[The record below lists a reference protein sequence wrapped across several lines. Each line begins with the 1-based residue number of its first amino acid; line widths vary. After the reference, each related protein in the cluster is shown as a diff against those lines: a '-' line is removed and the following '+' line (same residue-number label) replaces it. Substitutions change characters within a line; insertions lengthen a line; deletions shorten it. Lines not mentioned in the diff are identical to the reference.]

1 MTPLVFRRHFTAW
14 KVPLSAESAKSAE
27 GAVRELWQGGS
38 SCYFGRNSG
47 SSLGWLGRFAVLL
60 TLAFS
65 LTLRVETSLAQVDP
79 ASQSSGEVQAV
90 QSAFRVADIRVE
102 GLQRIAAGSV
112 FAAMPVGVGDV
123 ADARSIRATARSL
136 FATGN
141 FDDIRIGRD
150 GNVLVVVVAERPS
163 ISEITIEGNKAIE
176 TEALLEGLKSAGLAV
191 GQVFQRS
198 TLEGMQL
205 ELQRQYVTQGRY
217 DAGIDAEVIPEPRN
231 RVSISIDVDEGT
243 VASIKHVNIVGNE
256 VYSDEE
262 LTDVFE
268 LKTTGWFSFFTN
280 DDKYSRE
287 KLTGDL
293 ETLTSFYMDRGY
305 LQFNIDSTQVSVSP
319 NKEEVFI
326 TANVTEGEKFTI
338 GEVDLSGDLVL
349 SEADLN
355 RFILVGPGQT
365 FSQQLVTATEDYL
378 TRRLG
383 NEGYNFA
390 KVTGIPE
397 VNEEDNTVAMKFF
410 IDPGKR
416 TYVRRISFKGNT
428 RTADEVLRRE
438 MRQMESAPASAAAIE
453 QSRIRLQRLGFFSTA
468 EVETPAVP
476 GHDDLIDV
484 EFTVEEQTF
493 GSIGASLGFAQ
504 QAGLILSLNLQQ
516 NNFLG
521 TGKRVGINLSSS
533 RFQDLYNFSYTNPYF
548 TEDGV
553 SRGFN
558 IFFRSTDLAEV
569 NVASY
574 TTDTFGG
581 SVNFGYPLK
590 ETSRLGF
597 SFGLS
602 QTEIT
607 AGRFAVQEIIS
618 SPRLLQGVEGFF
630 ESTQLDDGTF
640 AAPEVFQPIDELPP
654 SALTIPDDLGFLDE
668 NGDEYLNWTITTNW
682 TSSTLNR
689 GQLATRGASQT
700 VALEVAMPGSD
711 LEFYKLTYRG
721 EIFLPI
727 RNQWIMHFRT
737 ELGYGDG
744 YGATTELPF
753 YEHFFAGGFG
763 SVRGFEVNTL
773 GPRATPPSI
782 YDVAAPVTGIDENG
796 NPTEVGGPDG
806 RQFGYRLDPDTGL
819 LDFQTIQ
826 QRRRPQPFG
835 GNVLIE
841 GSAELLFPMPFLKDR
856 SRVRSAFFV
865 DVGNV
870 FQTQCGINQV
880 NCFDID
886 AAELRYSAGIGVT
899 WLSGFG
905 PLTFALA
912 KPLNAGELDR
922 EEVFQFTLGQ
932 SF

>member
-1 MTPLVFRRHFTAW
+1 MIKIHQQTPERRTLRAW
-14 KVPLSAESAKSAE
+14 IRKAQPAQCVLC
-27 GAVRELWQGGS
+27 V
-38 SCYFGRNSG
+38 
-47 SSLGWLGRFAVLL
+47 VLL
-60 TLAFS
+60 GLGFGLGAAGAA
-65 LTLRVETSLAQVDP
+65 AQAIAPGATAGSAP
-79 ASQSSGEVQAV
+79 AQPANENFVIS
-90 QSAFRVADIRVE
+90 DIRVE

-112 FAAMPVGVGDV
+112 FAAMPLAVGDV
-123 ADARSIRATARSL
+123 ATSQALRATSRSL

-141 FDDIRIGRD
+141 FDDIRVGRD
-150 GNVLVVVVAERPS
+150 GSVLVVVVAERPS

-176 TEALLEGLKSAGLAV
+176 TEALLAGLKSAGLAV

-217 DAGIDAEVIPEPRN
+217 DAAIDTEVIPEPRN
-231 RVSISIDVDEGT
+231 RVAINIDVDEGT
-243 VASIKHVNIVGNE
+243 VASIKHVNVVGNK
-256 VYSDEE
+256 VFSDEE
-262 LTDVFE
+262 LKDIFE
-268 LKTTGWFSFFTN
+268 LKTTGMLSFFTN

-293 ETLTSFYMDRGY
+293 EHLTSFYMDRGY
-305 LQFNIDSTQVSVSP
+305 LQFSIDSTQVSVSP
-319 NKEEVFI
+319 NKEEVYI
-326 TANVTEGEKFTI
+326 TANVSEGEKFTVSD
-338 GEVDLSGDLVL
+338 VDLSGDLVL
-349 SEADLN
+349 PESDLR
-355 RFILVGPGQT
+355 RFILVSQGQT
-365 FSQQLVTATEDYL
+365 FSQQLVTATEDYI

-397 VNEEDNTVAMKFF
+397 LDEDTNTVGLKFF
-410 IDPGKR
+410 VDPGKR

-428 RTADEVLRRE
+428 RTADDVLRRE

-453 QSRIRLQRLGFFSTA
+453 QSRVRLQRLGFFA
-468 EVETPAVP
+468 KADVETPEVP

-484 EFTVEEQTF
+484 EFTVEEQTS

-533 RFQDLYNFSYTNPYF
+533 QFQDLYNFSYTNPYY

-581 SVNFGYPLK
+581 AINFGYPIK
-590 ETSRLGF
+590 ETARLGF

-607 AGRFAVQEIIS
+607 AGRFAVQEIKA
-618 SPRLLQGVEGFF
+618 SPRLLEGVDNFYI
-630 ESTQLDDGTF
+630 SQLIGDNLY
-640 AAPEVFQPIDELPP
+640 AAPEVLQPISELPDG
-654 SALTIPDDLGFLDE
+654 ALTIPPELGFLDE
-668 NGDEYLNWTITTNW
+668 NGDKYLNWTITSSW
-682 TSSTLNR
+682 SSSTLNR
-689 GQLATRGASQT
+689 GQMATRGSAQS
-700 VALEVAMPGSD
+700 VAFEVAMPGSD

-721 EIFLPI
+721 EVFYPI
-727 RNQWIMHFRT
+727 RNDWIMHFRT

-744 YGATTELPF
+744 YGNTTELPF

-773 GPRATPPSI
+773 GPRSTPPSV
-782 YDVAAPVTGIDENG
+782 YDVNQPITEIDA
-796 NPTEVGGPDG
+796 DG
-806 RQFGYRLDPDTGL
+806 RPQASEGFGYRLNPATGQ
-819 LDFQTIQ
+819 LDFQTFQ
-826 QRRRPQPFG
+826 QNRRAAPFG
-835 GNVLIE
+835 GNVLVE
-841 GSAELLFPMPFLKDR
+841 ASAELLFPLPFLKDR

-870 FQTQCGINQV
+870 FQTQCGVVQD

-886 AAELRYSAGIGVT
+886 ADELRYSAGIGVT

-905 PLTFALA
+905 PLTFAIA
-912 KPLNAGELDR
+912 KPLNASELDR

-932 SF
+932 TF

>member
-1 MTPLVFRRHFTAW
+1 MGRVGSRAAKQLSTRTTA
-14 KVPLSAESAKSAE
+14 L
-27 GAVRELWQGGS
+27 
-38 SCYFGRNSG
+38 C
-47 SSLGWLGRFAVLL
+47 
-60 TLAFS
+60 LALFC
-65 LTLRVETSLAQVDP
+65 A
-79 ASQSSGEVQAV
+79 ASVQA
-90 QSAFRVADIRVE
+90 QQGSDANFLVADIRVE

-112 FAAMPVGVGDV
+112 FASMPIGVGDT
-123 ADARSIRATARSL
+123 ASPAALRATARAL

-163 ISEITIEGNKAIE
+163 ISEITIDGNKAIP
-176 TEALLEGLKSAGLAV
+176 TEALLDGLKSAGLAV

-217 DAGIDAEVIPEPRN
+217 DAGIDTEVIPEPRN
-231 RVSISIDVDEGT
+231 RVAINIDVDEGT
-243 VASIKHVNIVGNE
+243 VASIKHVNVVGNR
-256 VYSDEE
+256 VFSDEE
-262 LTDVFE
+262 LTDIFE
-268 LKTTGWFSFFTN
+268 LKTTGWLSFFTN

-293 ETLTSFYMDRGY
+293 ENLTSYYMDRGY

-319 NKEEVFI
+319 SKEEVYI
-326 TANVTEGEKFTI
+326 TANVTEGEKFTVSDV
-338 GEVDLSGDLVL
+338 GLSGDLVL
-349 SEADLN
+349 PEADLR
-355 RFILVGPGQT
+355 RFILVAPGQT
-365 FSQQLVTATEDYL
+365 FSQQLVTASEDYI

-390 KVTGIPE
+390 TVTGIPE
-397 VNEEDNTVAMKFF
+397 LDEDENTVGLKFF
-410 IDPGKR
+410 VDPGKR
-416 TYVRRISFKGNT
+416 TYVRRINFKGNT
-428 RTADEVLRRE
+428 QTADDVLRRE

-453 QSRIRLQRLGFFSTA
+453 QSRIRLQRLGFFSKA

-484 EFTVEEQTF
+484 EFTVEEQTS

-521 TGKRVGINLSSS
+521 SGKRVGINLSSS
-533 RFQDLYNFSYTNPYF
+533 AFQDLYNFSYTNPYF

-558 IFFRSTDLAEV
+558 IFWRSTDLAEV

-574 TTDTFGG
+574 TTDSFGG
-581 SVNFGYPLK
+581 AINFGYPIK
-590 ETSRLGF
+590 ETARLGF
-597 SFGLS
+597 SFGIS
-602 QTEIT
+602 QTDIT
-607 AGRFAVQEIIS
+607 AGRFAVQEIVS
-618 SPRLLQGVEGFF
+618 SPRLFEGIDGFF
-630 ESTQLDDGTF
+630 ESTLGPDGLYT
-640 AAPEVFQPIDELPP
+640 APEIFLPIDQLPE
-654 SALTIPDDLGFLDE
+654 SALTIPPEPGFLDE
-668 NGDEYLNWTITTNW
+668 NGDSFLNWTITSSW
-682 TSSTLNR
+682 SSSTLNR
-689 GQLATRGASQT
+689 GQLATRGAAQS

-721 EIFLPI
+721 EIFYPI
-727 RNQWIMHFRT
+727 RNEWVMHFRT

-773 GPRATPPSI
+773 GPRSTPPSV
-782 YDVAAPVTGIDENG
+782 YNVERPATQIDEDG
-796 NPTEVGGPDG
+796 VPTEIGGPDG
-806 RQFGYRLDPDTGL
+806 RQVGYIIDPSTGL
-819 LDFQTIQ
+819 LTFDTFQN
-826 QRRRPQPFG
+826 QRRPPPFG

-841 GSAELLFPMPFLKDR
+841 GTAELIFPLPFLKDR
-856 SRVRSAFFV
+856 SRVRSALFF

-870 FQTQCGINQV
+870 FQTQCGSVQL
-880 NCFDID
+880 NCFEPDFG
-886 AAELRYSAGIGVT
+886 ELRYSAGLGIT

-905 PLTFALA
+905 PLTFAIA
-912 KPLNAGELDR
+912 TPLNAGPADR